1 MSLGTLD
8 RTTPSFMRQG
18 PSALSQIV
26 LYIALA
32 LLLMVADVRWR
43 ITDPL
48 RQVVSTVLY
57 PVQWLMVQPLEF
69 FSRGADYFHALQTAQ
84 DQADTARKE
93 VLQLSLRANQAQ
105 ELLQENERLRKLLD
119 LRERLQA
126 PARAAQNPVRH
137 GRPLH
142 AARGRGPGPG
152 TRGGTGLAGAG
163 RRWRAGPGHAGAPV
177 SE

>member
-32 LLLMVADVRWR
+32 LLLMLADVRWR

-126 PARAAQNPVRH
+126 PARAAQI
-137 GRPLH
+137 LYDW
-142 AARGRGPGPG
+142 ARRCWTTLACWARSRGC
-152 TRGGTGLAGAG
+152 TRF
-163 RRWRAGPGHAGAPV
+163 
-177 SE
+177 